1 MITFRQYLEER
12 SMSATELEKVAT
24 RHANTAKIGFEFEFA
39 LPPGHRLISAESNE
53 MRDTATLDEFDDM
66 EELLHALG
74 AARRDFSSFNSA
86 YNDWKEEAQNL
97 WVDENWNAYNE
108 NDEDEG
114 RSEALD
120 YYERREAEGMT
131 ELEFVKSEYGSR
143 LEMLAH
149 FGVSPDHGWSDE
161 RNNDRSAFYTSQ
173 ASEDDE
179 KFTHELVAKEL
190 HSDLGVDIVVPAIE
204 PHEPSTQWMVVPDGS
219 ISGGSGVEVVSP
231 PLPLKEGLEKLAEM
245 FAWMKSQYVITNAST
260 GFHINVSTP
269 NLSNLDP
276 VKLIVFLG
284 EKHVLTQFNRVL
296 NTYTSQQSERII
308 NSVGSSGKMPKEAQA
323 LIDLAKSVLSNQKYS
338 SVNLSKLAHGYLEFR
353 IVGNENY
360 HKRLNEVRSASL
372 RFVSALEVAC
382 DPDAERKLYL
392 KKLAAMMD
400 LGTTRDHNDDFDNR
414 PITDILDMASE
425 NNLPYDQMME
435 MAKKGNVTAV
445 QRGKAVNFIIN
456 ILMEQLHSSFV
467 SLGIKHP
474 SARHRAE
481 LKLLLKRLGVT
492 TDDLHAVADRPES
505 TLNLR
510 WFFAEK

>member
-39 LPPGHRLISAESNE
+39 LPPDSHLISAESNSQ
-53 MRDTATLDEFDDM
+53 RNYATLTDFDDM
-66 EELLHALG
+66 TDLLQAVG
-74 AARRDFSSFNSA
+74 AGRRDIRSFEQA
-86 YNDWKEEAQNL
+86 FETWKEDAQNT
-97 WVDENWNAYNE
+97 WVDENWNAYSD
-108 NDEDEG
+108 DEDDG

-120 YYERREAEGMT
+120 YYERKEADGMT
-131 ELEFVKSEYGSR
+131 ELEFVKDEYGSR
-143 LEMLAH
+143 YNMLTH
-149 FGVSPDHGWSDE
+149 YSVTPDFGWDNDTG
-161 RNNDRSAFYTSQ
+161 NDRATFYTSQ

-179 KFTHELVAKEL
+179 KFTHEYVAKEL
-190 HSDLGVDIVVPAIE
+190 HSDLGVDVVVPALE
-204 PHEPSTQWMVVPDGS
+204 PHEPLTQWMVVPDGS
-219 ISGGSGVEVVSP
+219 ISGGAGVEVVSP
-231 PLPLKEGLEKLAEM
+231 PLPLKEGLDKLGEM
-245 FAWMKSQYVITNAST
+245 FMWMRKNKVITNAST

-269 NLSNLDP
+269 NIKQLDP
-276 VKLIVFLG
+276 VKLVVFLG

-372 RFVSALEVAC
+372 RFVSVLEVAC
-382 DPDAERKLYL
+382 DPNAERKLYL

-414 PITDILDMASE
+414 PITDVLDLASE
-425 NNLPYDQMME
+425 NNLPYDKMME

-445 QRGKAVNFIIN
+445 QRGKALNFITN
-456 ILMEQLHSSFV
+456 ILMEQIHSAFL

-481 LKLLLKRLGVT
+481 IKLLLKRLGLT
-492 TDDLHAVADRPES
+492 TDDLHGAADRPES
-505 TLNLR
+505 TNNLQ